1 MAAANQP
8 ELFAARGAVEG
19 APGHQRDV
27 VLRLLRIATEADT
40 TSDIGFEI
48 AHEFGT
54 HIELRGR

>member
-1 MAAANQP
+1 MVAANQP

-19 APGHQRDV
+19 GLGHQRDA
-27 VLRLLRIATEADT
+27 VLRLLRIAMEADT
-40 TSDIGFEI
+40 GGVHTFPI